1 LRLAIIILRH
11 VQSCSEGV
19 AVLHSLAFSGS
30 PVASRRW
37 RAPHAAACIVLVA
50 YAALGM
56 CGCSSYAIRGRVV
69 GGGLSHAMFTS
80 PDDPTLGGGQ
90 PIAGAAILLYRDPDQ
105 LNRAIA
111 AEARSSADGWF
122 VLPVDAFGAG
132 WMEESWEVVV
142 RAPGRHPVQSSIVLP
157 GSPGDAR
164 LLVVMSPGRD
174 VLDTD
179 MTDPMDDYE
188 RYK

>member
-1 LRLAIIILRH
+1 MSIHPRSLHFVVHFLTGL
-11 VQSCSEGV
+11 V
-19 AVLHSLAFSGS
+19 VLT
-30 PVASRRW
+30 
-37 RAPHAAACIVLVA
+37 
-50 YAALGM
+50 
-56 CGCSSYAIRGRVV
+56 GCSSYAIRGRVIA
-69 GGGLSHAMFTS
+69 GGLSHSMFTS
-80 PDDPTLGGGQ
+80 IDDPTLAAGQ
-90 PIAGAAILLYRDPDQ
+90 PLAGATIVLYRDPDQ